1 MRIRTYREI
10 SAANRGFSTLSHSV
24 PLNPAPCL
32 PIHTPMRT
40 QGVIG
45 LGLEAQGGQARTSGS
60 SLQTVLLDIARRR
73 DRLAGHLQCAQPRS
87 LETLQQVLEELHLDQ
102 PRLLAHAR
110 RVAAAAVAI
119 ARSLPLPELACQHV
133 HRAALVH
140 DIGKLA
146 FPSSLIDKDGQFTSE
161 ELAVIR
167 THTVAGAA
175 ILINVPYLQATAA
188 VVAATHERWAGGGF
202 PRGLFNDAIP
212 MPSRIIAVADAFD
225 ALTGH
230 VADADA
236 EIRDAA
242 NAELVRYA
250 GSHFDPAVVRA
261 WLRAPE
267 TEPVSC

>member
-1 MRIRTYREI
+1 
-10 SAANRGFSTLSHSV
+10 
-24 PLNPAPCL
+24 
-32 PIHTPMRT
+32 MRT
-40 QGVIG
+40 HGVIG
-45 LGLEAQGGQARTSGS
+45 LGTETQEGAARRAGTD
-60 SLQTVLLDIARRR
+60 LQTILLDIARRR
-73 DRLAGHLQCAQPRS
+73 DRLAEQVRTAQPRS
-87 LETLQQVLEELHLDQ
+87 IDTLQLVLEELHVEQ
-102 PRLLAHAR
+102 PRLLAHVR

-119 ARSLPLPELACQHV
+119 ARALPLPELACQHV

-146 FPSSLIDKDGQFTSE
+146 FPTTLIDKDGQFTSE

-167 THTVAGAA
+167 THTIAGAA
-175 ILINVPYLQATAA
+175 ILINVPYLHATAA

-225 ALTGH
+225 ALTGQI
-230 VADADA
+230 ADADA

-261 WLRAPE
+261 WLRVPE
-267 TEPVSC
+267 PEALPC

>member
-1 MRIRTYREI
+1 MELATGTDG
-10 SAANRGFSTLSHSV
+10 S
-24 PLNPAPCL
+24 PCA
-32 PIHTPMRT
+32 T
-40 QGVIG
+40 
-45 LGLEAQGGQARTSGS
+45 TSG
-60 SLQTVLLDIARRR
+60 LQALMLDIASRR
-73 DRLAGHLQCAQPRS
+73 DALAEELRRAQPRS
-87 LETLQQVLEELHLDQ
+87 IDTLEQILETLHADQ

-110 RVAAAAVAI
+110 RVAASAVAI
-119 ARSLPLPELACQHV
+119 ARALPLPELACQHV
-133 HRAALVH
+133 FRAALVH

-146 FPSSLIDKDGQFTSE
+146 FPASLIDKDGSFTSE

-167 THTVAGAA
+167 THTIAGAA

-212 MPSRIIAVADAFD
+212 MPSRIVAVADAFD

-230 VADADA
+230 AGAVDT

-267 TEPVSC
+267 AEPVAC

>member
-1 MRIRTYREI
+1 
-10 SAANRGFSTLSHSV
+10 
-24 PLNPAPCL
+24 
-32 PIHTPMRT
+32 MRT
-40 QGVIG
+40 HGVIG
-45 LGLEAQGGQARTSGS
+45 AGVEAHEDEIRTAGPD
-60 SLQTVLLDIARRR
+60 LQTVLLDIARRR
-73 DRLAGHLQCAQPRS
+73 DQLAEQVRRARPRS
-87 LETLQQVLEELHLDQ
+87 IETLQQVLEDLHDEQ
-102 PRLLAHAR
+102 PRMLAHVR
-110 RVAAAAVAI
+110 RVAAAAVRI
-119 ARSLPLPELACQHV
+119 ARALPLPELACQHV
-133 HRAALVH
+133 YRAALVH

-146 FPSSLIDKDGQFTSE
+146 FPQSLIDKDGQFTSE

-167 THTVAGAA
+167 NHTVAGAA

>member
-1 MRIRTYREI
+1 MD
-10 SAANRGFSTLSHSV
+10 
-24 PLNPAPCL
+24 
-32 PIHTPMRT
+32 
-40 QGVIG
+40 
-45 LGLEAQGGQARTSGS
+45 AQEGTARTTGTD
-60 SLQTVLLDIARRR
+60 LQTVVLEIARRR
-73 DRLAGHLQCAQPRS
+73 DRLAECVRQAQPRS
-87 LETLQQVLEELHLDQ
+87 LPTLQQVLEELHHEQ

-110 RVAAAAVAI
+110 RVAAAALAI
-119 ARSLPLPELACQHV
+119 ARALPLPELACQHV
-133 HRAALVH
+133 YRAALVH

-146 FPSSLIDKDGQFTSE
+146 FPTSLIDKDGQFTSE

-167 THTVAGAA
+167 THTIAGAA
-175 ILINVPYLQATAA
+175 ILINVPYLQAAAA

-230 VADADA
+230 VADADV

-261 WLRAPE
+261 WLRVPE
-267 TEPVSC
+267 PEPQAC

>member
-1 MRIRTYREI
+1 
-10 SAANRGFSTLSHSV
+10 
-24 PLNPAPCL
+24 
-32 PIHTPMRT
+32 MRT
-40 QGVIG
+40 PGVSELKTGTTEASSCATASG
-45 LGLEAQGGQARTSGS
+45 LQA
-60 SLQTVLLDIARRR
+60 VLLDIARRR
-73 DRLAGHLQCAQPRS
+73 DRLADDLQQAQPRS
-87 LETLQQVLEELHLDQ
+87 NETLDEILETMHADHA
-102 PRLLAHAR
+102 RLLAHSR
-110 RVAAAAVAI
+110 RVAASAVAI
-119 ARSLPLPELACQHV
+119 ARALPLPELACQHIY
-133 HRAALVH
+133 RAALVH

-146 FPSSLIDKDGQFTSE
+146 FPPSLIDKDGQFTSE

-212 MPSRIIAVADAFD
+212 MPARIIAVADAFD

-230 VADADA
+230 VGDADP

-261 WLRAPE
+261 WLRASVPE
-267 TEPVSC
+267 PSAC

>member
-1 MRIRTYREI
+1 
-10 SAANRGFSTLSHSV
+10 
-24 PLNPAPCL
+24 
-32 PIHTPMRT
+32 MRT
-40 QGVIG
+40 HGVIG
-45 LGLEAQGGQARTSGS
+45 LGRDSREGGDRTPASGLQA
-60 SLQTVLLDIARRR
+60 VLLETARRR
-73 DRLAGHLQCAQPRS
+73 DQLAEHVRQAQPRS
-87 LETLQQVLEELHLDQ
+87 LDTLEAVLEDLHRER

-110 RVAAAAVAI
+110 RVASAAVAI
-119 ARSLPLPELACQHV
+119 AHALPLPELACQHV

-146 FPSSLIDKDGQFTSE
+146 FPVSLLDKDGQFTSE

-167 THTVAGAA
+167 THTIAGAA
-175 ILINVPYLQATAA
+175 ILINVPYLHATAA
-188 VVAATHERWAGGGF
+188 VVASTHERWAGGGF

-230 VADADA
+230 VAEADA
-236 EIRDAA
+236 GIRDAA

-261 WLRAPE
+261 WLRVPEPE
-267 TEPVSC
+267 TVSC

>member
-1 MRIRTYREI
+1 
-10 SAANRGFSTLSHSV
+10 
-24 PLNPAPCL
+24 
-32 PIHTPMRT
+32 MRT
-40 QGVIG
+40 HGVIG
-45 LGLEAQGGQARTSGS
+45 LGVEAQEGKTRTAGS
-60 SLQTVLLDIARRR
+60 DLQNIVLEIARRR
-73 DRLAGHLQCAQPRS
+73 DRLAERVRGAQPRS
-87 LETLQQVLEELHLDQ
+87 LETLQQVLEDLHVEQ

-110 RVAAAAVAI
+110 RVAASALAI
-119 ARSLPLPELACQHV
+119 ARALPLPELACQHV
-133 HRAALVH
+133 YRAALVH

-146 FPSSLIDKDGQFTSE
+146 FPISLIDKDGQFSSE

-175 ILINVPYLQATAA
+175 ILINVPYLHAAAA
-188 VVAATHERWAGGGF
+188 VVAATHERWSGGGF

-230 VADADA
+230 VADADD

-267 TEPVSC
+267 AETRAC

>member
-1 MRIRTYREI
+1 
-10 SAANRGFSTLSHSV
+10 
-24 PLNPAPCL
+24 
-32 PIHTPMRT
+32 MRT
-40 QGVIG
+40 HGVIG
-45 LGLEAQGGQARTSGS
+45 LGDEAQGTARAAGTD
-60 SLQTVLLDIARRR
+60 LQNVLLDIARRR
-73 DRLAGHLQCAQPRS
+73 DRLAEQVRTAQPRS
-87 LETLQQVLEELHLDQ
+87 IETLQHVLEDLHEEQ

-110 RVAAAAVAI
+110 RVAASAVAI
-119 ARSLPLPELACQHV
+119 ARALPLPELACQHV
-133 HRAALVH
+133 YRAALVH

-146 FPSSLIDKDGQFTSE
+146 FPTSLIDKDGQFTSE

-167 THTVAGAA
+167 THTIAGAA
-175 ILINVPYLQATAA
+175 ILINVPYLHAAAA

-212 MPSRIIAVADAFD
+212 MPSRIVAVADAFD

-261 WLRAPE
+261 WLRVPEPE
-267 TEPVSC
+267 TVPC

>member
-1 MRIRTYREI
+1 
-10 SAANRGFSTLSHSV
+10 
-24 PLNPAPCL
+24 
-32 PIHTPMRT
+32 MRT

-45 LGLEAQGGQARTSGS
+45 LGAEAREAKTRAAGTD
-60 SLQTVLLDIARRR
+60 LQTVLLDIARRR
-73 DRLAGHLQCAQPRS
+73 DRLAEQVRQAQPRS
-87 LETLQQVLEELHLDQ
+87 IETLQQVLEDLHCEQ

-110 RVAAAAVAI
+110 RVAGAAVAI
-119 ARSLPLPELACQHV
+119 ARALPLPELACQHV

-146 FPSSLIDKDGQFTSE
+146 FPTSLIDKDGQFTSE

-167 THTVAGAA
+167 THTIAGAA
-175 ILINVPYLQATAA
+175 ILINVPYLHAAAA
-188 VVAATHERWAGGGF
+188 VVAATHERWSGGGF

-225 ALTGH
+225 ALTGQI
-230 VADADA
+230 ADADA

-261 WLRAPE
+261 WLRVPEPE
-267 TEPVSC
+267 TVPC

>member
-1 MRIRTYREI
+1 
-10 SAANRGFSTLSHSV
+10 
-24 PLNPAPCL
+24 
-32 PIHTPMRT
+32 MRT

-45 LGLEAQGGQARTSGS
+45 LGAEARAGQSRTRGS
-60 SLQTVLLDIARRR
+60 DLQTIVLDIARRR
-73 DRLAGHLQCAQPRS
+73 DRLAEQVRAAQPRS
-87 LETLQQVLEELHLDQ
+87 TETLQLVLEELHVEQ

-110 RVAAAAVAI
+110 RVADAALAI
-119 ARSLPLPELACQHV
+119 ARTLPLPELKCQHV
-133 HRAALVH
+133 YRAALVH

-146 FPSSLIDKDGQFTSE
+146 FPPTLIDKDGQFSSE

-167 THTVAGAA
+167 THTIAGAA
-175 ILINVPYLQATAA
+175 ILINVPYLHATAA

-230 VADADA
+230 VGDADD

-261 WLRAPE
+261 WLRVPE
-267 TEPVSC
+267 SEPVAC

>member
-1 MRIRTYREI
+1 
-10 SAANRGFSTLSHSV
+10 
-24 PLNPAPCL
+24 
-32 PIHTPMRT
+32 MRT
-40 QGVIG
+40 QGAIG
-45 LGLEAQGGQARTSGS
+45 LGAEAQAERIRTAGS
-60 SLQTVLLDIARRR
+60 DLQTVLLDIARRR
-73 DRLAGHLQCAQPRS
+73 DGLAERVRQAQPRS
-87 LETLQQVLEELHLDQ
+87 VETLQQVLDDIHDEQ
-102 PRLLAHAR
+102 PRLLEHAR
-110 RVAAAAVAI
+110 RVAAASVAI
-119 ARSLPLPELACQHV
+119 ARALPLAELACQHV
-133 HRAALVH
+133 YRAALVH

-146 FPSSLIDKDGQFTSE
+146 FPTSLIDKDGQFSSE

-167 THTVAGAA
+167 THTIAGAA

-230 VADADA
+230 VADPDS

-242 NAELVRYA
+242 NSELVRYA

-261 WLRAPE
+261 WLRVPE
-267 TEPVSC
+267 AETVAC

>member
-1 MRIRTYREI
+1 
-10 SAANRGFSTLSHSV
+10 
-24 PLNPAPCL
+24 
-32 PIHTPMRT
+32 MRT
-40 QGVIG
+40 HGVIG
-45 LGLEAQGGQARTSGS
+45 LGVEAQEDAARRPGTDH
-60 SLQTVLLDIARRR
+60 QTVVLDIARRR
-73 DRLAGHLQCAQPRS
+73 DRLAEHVRRAQPRS
-87 LETLQQVLEELHLDQ
+87 VETLQQVLEDLHHDQ
-102 PRLLAHAR
+102 PRMLAHVR
-110 RVAAAAVAI
+110 RVAAAALGI
-119 ARSLPLPELACQHV
+119 ARALPLPALACQHV
-133 HRAALVH
+133 YRAALVH

-146 FPSSLIDKDGQFTSE
+146 FPPSLIDKNGQFTSE

-167 THTVAGAA
+167 THTIAGAA
-175 ILINVPYLQATAA
+175 ILINVPYLNAAAA

-230 VADADA
+230 VGEPDA

-267 TEPVSC
+267 AETVAC

>member
-1 MRIRTYREI
+1 MELATGTDG
-10 SAANRGFSTLSHSV
+10 S
-24 PLNPAPCL
+24 PCA
-32 PIHTPMRT
+32 T
-40 QGVIG
+40 
-45 LGLEAQGGQARTSGS
+45 ASG
-60 SLQTVLLDIARRR
+60 LQTLMLDIASRR
-73 DRLAGHLQCAQPRS
+73 DALAEELRRAQPRS
-87 LETLQQVLEELHLDQ
+87 IDTLEQILETLHADQ

-110 RVAAAAVAI
+110 RVAASAVAI
-119 ARSLPLPELACQHV
+119 ARALPLPELACQHV
-133 HRAALVH
+133 FRAALVH

-146 FPSSLIDKDGQFTSE
+146 FPASLIDKDGSFTSE

-167 THTVAGAA
+167 THTIAGAA

-212 MPSRIIAVADAFD
+212 MPSRIVAVADAFD

-230 VADADA
+230 AGAVDT

-267 TEPVSC
+267 AEPVAC

>member
-1 MRIRTYREI
+1 M
-10 SAANRGFSTLSHSV
+10 
-24 PLNPAPCL
+24 

-40 QGVIG
+40 HGVIG
-45 LGLEAQGGQARTSGS
+45 VGLEAREGAARMSGGD
-60 SLQTVLLDIARRR
+60 LQTVVLDIARRR
-73 DRLAGHLQCAQPRS
+73 DQLAEQVRRAQPRS
-87 LETLQQVLEELHLDQ
+87 LDTLQRVLEDLHLDQ
-102 PRLLAHAR
+102 PRMLAHVR
-110 RVAAAAVAI
+110 RVGAAAVSI
-119 ARSLPLPELACQHV
+119 ARALPLPELACQHV
-133 HRAALVH
+133 YRAALVH

-167 THTVAGAA
+167 THTIAGAA
-175 ILINVPYLQATAA
+175 ILINVPYLQAAAA

-212 MPSRIIAVADAFD
+212 MASRIIAVADAFD

-230 VADADA
+230 VGEPDA

-261 WLRAPE
+261 WLRVPE
-267 TEPVSC
+267 AETVAC

>member
-1 MRIRTYREI
+1 M
-10 SAANRGFSTLSHSV
+10 
-24 PLNPAPCL
+24 
-32 PIHTPMRT
+32 
-40 QGVIG
+40 
-45 LGLEAQGGQARTSGS
+45 
-60 SLQTVLLDIARRR
+60 LLDIARRR
-73 DRLAGHLQCAQPRS
+73 DRLADEMRLAQPRS
-87 LETLQQVLEELHLDQ
+87 SGTLAQILETMHIDQ

-110 RVAAAAVAI
+110 RVAGSSLAI
-119 ARSLPLPELACQHV
+119 ARALPLAELACQHV

-146 FPSSLIDKDGQFTSE
+146 FPASLIDKDGQFTSE

-167 THTVAGAA
+167 THTIAGAA
-175 ILINVPYLQATAA
+175 ILINVPYLQATAS

-230 VADADA
+230 VGDSDPDV
-236 EIRDAA
+236 RDAA

-267 TEPVSC
+267 AEPAGC

>member
-1 MRIRTYREI
+1 
-10 SAANRGFSTLSHSV
+10 
-24 PLNPAPCL
+24 
-32 PIHTPMRT
+32 MRT
-40 QGVIG
+40 HGVIG
-45 LGLEAQGGQARTSGS
+45 LGTEAQEGAGRRAGTD
-60 SLQTVLLDIARRR
+60 LQTIVLDIARRR
-73 DRLAGHLQCAQPRS
+73 DRLAEQVRLAQPRS
-87 LETLQQVLEELHLDQ
+87 IETLQQVLEDLHVEQ

-110 RVAAAAVAI
+110 RVAASAAAI
-119 ARSLPLPELACQHV
+119 ARALPLPELACQHV
-133 HRAALVH
+133 YRAALVH

-146 FPSSLIDKDGQFTSE
+146 FPTSLIDKDGQFTSE

-175 ILINVPYLQATAA
+175 ILINVPYLNATAA
-188 VVAATHERWAGGGF
+188 VVAATHERWAGGGY

-212 MPSRIIAVADAFD
+212 MSSRIIAVADAFD

-230 VADADA
+230 VGDADA

-261 WLRAPE
+261 WMRVPEPE
-267 TEPVSC
+267 TQAC

>member
-1 MRIRTYREI
+1 
-10 SAANRGFSTLSHSV
+10 
-24 PLNPAPCL
+24 
-32 PIHTPMRT
+32 MRT
-40 QGVIG
+40 HGVIG
-45 LGLEAQGGQARTSGS
+45 LGSEAQGGAARPAATD
-60 SLQTVLLDIARRR
+60 LQTVLLDIARRR
-73 DRLAGHLQCAQPRS
+73 DRLAEQVRLAQPRS
-87 LETLQQVLEELHLDQ
+87 IETLLQVLENLHCEQ

-110 RVAAAAVAI
+110 RVAGSAVAI
-119 ARSLPLPELACQHV
+119 ARTLPLPELACQHV
-133 HRAALVH
+133 YRAALVH

-146 FPSSLIDKDGQFTSE
+146 FPTSLIDKDGQFTSE

-175 ILINVPYLQATAA
+175 ILINVPYLHATAA

-230 VADADA
+230 VGDADA

-261 WLRAPE
+261 WLRVPEPE
-267 TEPVSC
+267 TVSC

>member
-1 MRIRTYREI
+1 
-10 SAANRGFSTLSHSV
+10 
-24 PLNPAPCL
+24 
-32 PIHTPMRT
+32 MRT
-40 QGVIG
+40 PRVIELATG
-45 LGLEAQGGQARTSGS
+45 TETSS
-60 SLQTVLLDIARRR
+60 CATASDLQTVLLDIARRR
-73 DRLAGHLQCAQPRS
+73 DRLSEEMRQAQPRS
-87 LETLQQVLEELHLDQ
+87 LETLEEILETMHLDQ

-110 RVAAAAVAI
+110 RVAASALAI
-119 ARSLPLPELACQHV
+119 ARALPLHELACQHV

-167 THTVAGAA
+167 THTIAGAA

-230 VADADA
+230 LGDADPNV
-236 EIRDAA
+236 RDAA

-267 TEPVSC
+267 PEPAPC

>member
-1 MRIRTYREI
+1 
-10 SAANRGFSTLSHSV
+10 
-24 PLNPAPCL
+24 
-32 PIHTPMRT
+32 MRT
-40 QGVIG
+40 HGVIG
-45 LGLEAQGGQARTSGS
+45 LGAEAREGQARTAGS
-60 SLQTVLLDIARRR
+60 DLQTIVLDIARRR
-73 DRLAGHLQCAQPRS
+73 DRLAEQVRDAQPRS
-87 LETLQQVLEELHLDQ
+87 TETLQLVLEELHVDQ
-102 PRLLAHAR
+102 PRLLAHVR
-110 RVAAAAVAI
+110 RVADAALAI
-119 ARSLPLPELACQHV
+119 ARALPLPELKCLHV
-133 HRAALVH
+133 YRAALVH

-146 FPSSLIDKDGQFTSE
+146 FPTTLIDKDGQFTSE

-167 THTVAGAA
+167 THTIAGAA
-175 ILINVPYLQATAA
+175 ILINVPYLHATAA

-212 MPSRIIAVADAFD
+212 VPSRIIAVADAFD

-230 VADADA
+230 VGDPDA

-267 TEPVSC
+267 SETVSC

>member
-1 MRIRTYREI
+1 
-10 SAANRGFSTLSHSV
+10 
-24 PLNPAPCL
+24 
-32 PIHTPMRT
+32 MRT
-40 QGVIG
+40 HGVSG
-45 LGLEAQGGQARTSGS
+45 LGVEAREGKARGAGS
-60 SLQTVLLDIARRR
+60 DLQTIVLDIARRR
-73 DRLAGHLQCAQPRS
+73 DRLAERVRAAQPRS
-87 LETLQQVLEELHLDQ
+87 LETLQQVLEELHIEQ

-110 RVAAAAVAI
+110 RVAASALAI
-119 ARSLPLPELACQHV
+119 ARALPLPELACQHV
-133 HRAALVH
+133 YRGALVH

-146 FPSSLIDKDGQFTSE
+146 FPISLIDKDGQFTSE

-175 ILINVPYLQATAA
+175 ILINVPYLHATAA
-188 VVAATHERWAGGGF
+188 VVAATHERWSGGGF

-230 VADADA
+230 VADADD

-261 WLRAPE
+261 WLRVPE
-267 TEPVSC
+267 AETRTC

>member
-1 MRIRTYREI
+1 
-10 SAANRGFSTLSHSV
+10 
-24 PLNPAPCL
+24 
-32 PIHTPMRT
+32 MRT
-40 QGVIG
+40 HGVIG
-45 LGLEAQGGQARTSGS
+45 LGTEAQGAQGRSGS
-60 SLQTVLLDIARRR
+60 ELQAVLLDIARRR
-73 DRLAGHLQCAQPRS
+73 DRLADHVRRAQPRS
-87 LETLQQVLEELHLDQ
+87 LETLQEVLDDLHREQ

-110 RVAAAAVAI
+110 RVAASAVAI
-119 ARSLPLPELACQHV
+119 ARALPLAELACQHV
-133 HRAALVH
+133 YRAALVH

-146 FPSSLIDKDGQFTSE
+146 FPTSLIDKDGQFTSE

-167 THTVAGAA
+167 THTIAGAA

-230 VADADA
+230 LADADE

-250 GSHFDPAVVRA
+250 GSHFDPTVVRA
-261 WLRAPE
+261 WLRVPE
-267 TEPVSC
+267 AETQAC